1 MSMLSLCSYV
11 VVHVSDDVCSVL
23 NSINIDFHIVT
34 LYLNQAPC
42 SHCGSKEI

>member
-1 MSMLSLCSYV
+1 MSMLSLRSYV
-11 VVHVSDDVCSVL
+11 VVHVSDGVFSVL

-42 SHCGSKEI
+42 SRCWSKEI